1 MRHHYRSRVRAWT
14 SRYLVTMYAM
24 GLVCAAA
31 ASAVA
36 QTAGADP
43 GGIGASITNYL
54 TTGNVA
60 LTVATGLC
68 LMMAGMLA
76 RGHHTIEAFLLVI
89 GVAAFWFK
97 GGWIATNWFGVG
109 GGAG

>member
-1 MRHHYRSRVRAWT
+1 MRHFYRRQPAWASRNLEA
-14 SRYLVTMYAM
+14 LYAG
-24 GLVCAAA
+24 GLVVLAA
-31 ASAVA
+31 ASSVA

-76 RGHHTIEAFLLVI
+76 RGHHTIEAFLLII
-89 GVAAFWFK
+89 GCAAFWFK

-109 GGAG
+109 GGAF